1 MTDLYF
7 VDTNILVYA
16 RDASAPEKQR
26 RAARWIEVLWNRGLG
41 RLSYQ
46 VLQEYYQVVTRRLS
60 PGMDPELARADI
72 RDLITWRPV
81 QTDDAVLEAAWS
93 VESRYRLS
101 WWDSLIVGAAER
113 AGCRFLLTEDLQ
125 HGQMLSG
132 ILVLNPFET
141 DVPEPAETTPP
152 S

>member
-1 MTDLYF
+1 M
-7 VDTNILVYA
+7 
-16 RDASAPEKQR
+16 
-26 RAARWIEVLWNRGLG
+26 LWNRGLG

-101 WWDSLIVGAAER
+101 W
-113 AGCRFLLTEDLQ
+113 
-125 HGQMLSG
+125 
-132 ILVLNPFET
+132 
-141 DVPEPAETTPP
+141 
-152 S
+152 